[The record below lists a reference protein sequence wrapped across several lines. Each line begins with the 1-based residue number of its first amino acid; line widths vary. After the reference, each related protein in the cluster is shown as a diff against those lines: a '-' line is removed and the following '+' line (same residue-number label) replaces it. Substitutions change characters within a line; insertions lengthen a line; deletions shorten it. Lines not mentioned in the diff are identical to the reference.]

1 MTKVY
6 TPEEQARK
14 DKVRARVMAK
24 MSDADKA
31 FFQELIDEKAA
42 TRLRWADMSDEEK
55 DAW

>member
-31 FFQELIDEKAA
+31 FF
-42 TRLRWADMSDEEK
+42 
-55 DAW
+55 